1 MRYRAAIPF
10 LSVLIGLLLANA
22 FQAVRPVAVTTAAG
36 VPGYMDMP
44 FYYKPSSAGQPLV
57 QSPTGEKPQSK
68 LWFHDGSWWGNLF
81 NNTSGNYHIYRLNLS
96 TQGWEDTGTV
106 VDIRPETKAD
116 VLWDGSHLYVAS
128 GGGSDPS
135 GQGTRRALDAV
146 LYRYS
151 YNTSTKTYIKDFGPV
166 TIRTGGAETIVLDK
180 DSTGKLWVTYTQN
193 SKVYVNY
200 SRTSDADWTPAA
212 ALVLN
217 VSGTNPSVSPDDIS
231 TLVAFD
237 GKIGVL
243 WSNQNDG
250 TFYFA
255 YHTDGTAIALG
266 TSLVNWT
273 GRIVYRQTNAADDH
287 LNIKALHSDPSG
299 NVYAMVKTSYNSLG
313 SPQLLLIVGRKQ
325 SGSYNWNVY
334 IESYRQDAQTRPLL
348 MLDNENRDLYVFT
361 SDEGGGNIFYKKT
374 SMDNVQFASGQGT
387 LFMSAS
393 GFALNNVTST
403 KQSVNAATGI
413 VVMASHDNESKI
425 DSSAADYYFH
435 NYLTL
440 NSVWPTA
447 TPTKT
452 PSVPPPPTPTVT
464 PSPTTTPGD
473 SGQRVY
479 VPVIRR

>member
-22 FQAVRPVAVTTAAG
+22 IHITRLVAVTTAAG

-44 FYYKPSSAGQPLV
+44 FYYKPASAAQPLV

-81 NNTSGNYHIYRLNLS
+81 NNVAGNYHIYRLNRN
-96 TQGWEDTGTV
+96 TQVWEDTGTV
-106 VDIRPETKAD
+106 VDTRPETKAD

-135 GQGTRRALDAV
+135 GQGTRKALDAV

-151 YNTSTKTYIKDFGPV
+151 YNATTKTYSKDFGPV

-200 SRTSDADWTPAA
+200 SRTSDADWNTT
-212 ALVLN
+212 ALLLN
-217 VSGTNPSVSPDDIS
+217 VSGTNPNVSPDDIS

-255 YHTDGTAIALG
+255 YHADGTAAAIGA
-266 TSLVNWT
+266 TPVNWT
-273 GRIVYRQTNAADDH
+273 GRIVYRQSNAADDH
-287 LNIKALHSDPSG
+287 LNIKSLQSDSSG
-299 NVYAMVKTSYNSLG
+299 NVYAMVKTSYNELG
-313 SPQLLLIVGRKQ
+313 SAQLLLIVGRKQ
-325 SGSYNWNVY
+325 SSGYDWSVY

-348 MLDNENRDLYVFT
+348 LIDNENRDLYVFT

-374 SMDNVQFASGQGT
+374 RMDNIQFASGKGT
-387 LFMSAS
+387 PFMSAI

-435 NYLTL
+435 NYLPL

-447 TPTKT
+447 TPTRT
-452 PSVPPPPTPTVT
+452 PSVPPTPTVT
-464 PSPTTTPGD
+464 PSPPPGD
-473 SGQRVY
+473 SDQRVY
-479 VPVIRR
+479 VPVVQR